1 MQQAEQ
7 GKMAASL
14 ETPMASPPE
23 TAVDPGPAG
32 QGSTP
37 PAETAAPEPPLAAEG
52 VAGGATATATASGK
66 QNAAHQGHHQYAPQP
81 LPPGYAIDPATGQ
94 IVFVGPVYQQP
105 AYQPPVY
112 QQPVYQQP
120 VYQQPLASQ
129 PGVVYVQAETP
140 EQIAARQAMEQQRYG
155 QIMQSF
161 EQFAQGEATISDVVK
176 TLYTNTAQHDQLWKG
191 ALVGAAATVLL
202 TSKPVRE
209 AMGKTFGAVFP
220 GFKSQPPASGKAS
233 AAVDPLTPGKE

>member
-1 MQQAEQ
+1 MEQAEQ

-14 ETPMASPPE
+14 GTPMASLPE
-23 TAVDPGPAG
+23 TAVYPGPAG
-32 QGSTP
+32 QGSTH
-37 PAETAAPEPPLAAEG
+37 PAETAAPEPPLVAEG
-52 VAGGATATATASGK
+52 VAGGATAAATASGE
-66 QNAAHQGHHQYAPQP
+66 QNAAPHQGHHQYAPQP

-105 AYQPPVY
+105 VY
-112 QQPVYQQP
+112 QQPIYQQP
-120 VYQQPLASQ
+120 VFQQPAAPQ
-129 PGVVYVQAETP
+129 PGVAYVQAETP

-161 EQFAQGEATISDVVK
+161 EQFVQGEATISDVVK

-220 GFKSQPPASGKAS
+220 GFKSQQPASGKAS

>member
-1 MQQAEQ
+1 
-7 GKMAASL
+7 
-14 ETPMASPPE
+14 MASPPE
-23 TAVDPGPAG
+23 TTVDRGSAG

-52 VAGGATATATASGK
+52 VAGGATAAATVSGE

-105 AYQPPVY
+105 VYQQPIY

-120 VYQQPLASQ
+120 PAPQ
-129 PGVVYVQAETP
+129 PGVVYVQVETP

-161 EQFAQGEATISDVVK
+161 EQFVQGEATISDVVK
-176 TLYTNTAQHDQLWKG
+176 TLYTNTAQYDQLWKG

-220 GFKSQPPASGKAS
+220 GFKSQQPASGKAS